1 MSEQAQMVYVTA
13 PGHDVAVALAE
24 AVIGERLA
32 ACANILGA
40 ITSVYWW
47 DGKLNREGEV
57 AMILK
62 TTAAHIPALTAR
74 IRQLHPYECPCI
86 VAIPIEGGNPDFLAW
101 IAAETIPR

>member
-1 MSEQAQMVYVTA
+1 MSEQARMVYVTA

-24 AVIGERLA
+24 AVVGERLA
-32 ACANILGA
+32 ACANILGP

-47 DGKLNREGEV
+47 DGKLNRDGEV

-62 TTAAHIPALTAR
+62 TTASHIPALTAR

-86 VAIPIEGGNPDFLAW
+86 VAISLDGGNPDFLAW
-101 IAAETIPR
+101 IAAETAAR